1 MFVCMLVYNH
11 DGSPYS
17 SPGPKSRIPGII
29 IKGITNYVTDV
40 KSQEADDSKQV
51 HKSKLRSCCF
61 V

>member
-1 MFVCMLVYNH
+1 MFVYMLLHNH

-17 SPGPKSRIPGII
+17 SPGPKSRISGILI
-29 IKGITNYVTDV
+29 IVITNYVTDV
-40 KSQEADDSKQV
+40 KSQEADDSKRG